1 MWARLLGLDRTAGE
15 LDLKQIFFVQPWP
28 LWLTAAALLLA
39 VAWITFLYRCEG
51 RRASVVYKGFLVFLR
66 LAALATLLLVLFQP
80 MLRLQR
86 VEVTPSNVVLL
97 IDRSASMG
105 FRDRWLD
112 PTARARLIRD
122 VGTPSAPSF
131 TRLETLQWLLR
142 RRDLD
147 LLARLEGR
155 HRLHVYEFGAE
166 VEDGRPTTDDRRP
179 TTDDGATGGH
189 RRAERGG
196 LGDGARANADLNRW
210 SLVVG
215 RWSAPDKRLAP
226 ATRIGDALARALDDL
241 SGQPLAGIVL
251 VTDGGQN
258 MGEDPTILARRARE
272 LGIPIYAVALG
283 DPQPP
288 RDLSVTGVLVDSVV
302 RKGDEVTV
310 AVALQARGVQDG
322 LTAPVTLHRNGRLL
336 ASETARFHAVGER
349 PTTNDQRPTTSD
361 QRPTTA
367 DRAATVA
374 LSFTPQEEGTF
385 TLQVA
390 TPALPG
396 EVSRSNN
403 QRTVPIRVVD
413 KKLRILYLES
423 APRWEYRY
431 LKNAILRDTSIQF
444 ACLLTEADARLGG
457 EGNLSITRFPQDVG
471 ELFRY
476 DIVILGDV
484 PRETFSAAQ
493 LEALRRFVQER
504 GGSLVVIAG
513 ERFMPWEYGGTPL
526 ADLLPVVLPDRR
538 EEIVSDDPFR
548 LQLTDAGKQHPM
560 MLLAVKPEEN
570 ARIWQT
576 LPGMYWCG
584 VVPRVKPGATVLAV
598 HPTRRNENGPL
609 PLMVVQP
616 TGEGRSFLSLVDST
630 WQWRF
635 RLGDQYFYRY
645 WGQVL
650 RSLTPHELP
659 GENRY
664 ARLTTDRTN
673 YPLGERVTLRAR
685 LLTQTFHPLRA
696 PFASGKIVR
705 DDGTVTSIRLLPRPA
720 TPGLYETE
728 WLPPRAG
735 NYEVSLI
742 AVDSDQRSAIGDRRS
757 AGSTATTRFTVTAVS
772 LERERPEMNAAL
784 LQRVAAAGGG
794 AVVPLAELG
803 RLPDRLRDASLRVT
817 RGWEHEL
824 WDTPLPLALFTLFLV
839 GEWVLRKRKGYL

>member
-1 MWARLLGLDRTAGE
+1 MWARLLGLDAATAAE
-15 LDLKQIFFVQPWP
+15 LDLKRLFFVQPWP
-28 LWLTAAALLLA
+28 LWLTAGALLLA
-39 VAWITFLYRCEG
+39 VVWTALLYRREG
-51 RRASVVYKGFLVFLR
+51 RRASVIYKGFLVLLR

-86 VEVTPSNVVLL
+86 VEVTPSNVIVL
-97 IDRSASMG
+97 IDRSASMNL
-105 FRDRWLD
+105 RDRWLD
-112 PTARARLIRD
+112 RTARARLVRD
-122 VGTPSAPSF
+122 VGTPSAPTF
-131 TRLETLQWLLR
+131 TRLEALQWLLR
-142 RRDLD
+142 RQDLN
-147 LLARLEGR
+147 LLARLEER

-166 VEDGRPTTDDRRP
+166 VAPVEAGRRTTNDPRQRVPTNDQRLTTDEGGRGRR
-179 TTDDGATGGH
+179 DDA
-189 RRAERGG
+189 ASS
-196 LGDGARANADLNRW
+196 NRW

-215 RWSAPDKRLAP
+215 RWSSPAKRLAP

-241 SGQPLAGIVL
+241 SGQPVAGVL
-251 VTDGGQN
+251 LFTDGGQN
-258 MGEDPTILARRARE
+258 LGDDPVAIARRAKE

-288 RDLSVTGVLVDSVV
+288 RDISVTGVLVDSVV

-310 AVALQARGVQDG
+310 AVALQARGIPEG
-322 LTAPVTLHRNGRLL
+322 LSAPVTLRRDGQVL
-336 ASETARFHAVGER
+336 ASGTARFEAAGG
-349 PTTNDQRPTTSD
+349 QTS
-361 QRPTTA
+361 A
-367 DRAATVA
+367 GSDRATTVA
-374 LSFTPQEEGTF
+374 LSFTPQEEGAF

-396 EVSRSNN
+396 EMSRSNN
-403 QRTVPIRVVD
+403 QHTAPIRVVD

-457 EGNLSITRFPQDVG
+457 EGNLPISSFPQDVG

-476 DIVILGDV
+476 DIVILGDL

-526 ADLLPVVLPDRR
+526 ADLLPVLLPDRR

-548 LQLTDAGKQHPM
+548 LQLTDAGRQHPM
-560 MLLAVKPEEN
+560 MTLAAKPEEN
-570 ARIWQT
+570 ARIWRE

-598 HPTRRNENGPL
+598 HPTRRNSNGPL

-630 WQWRF
+630 WQWRY
-635 RLGDQYFYRY
+635 RLGDKHFYRY

-664 ARLTTDRTN
+664 ARLTTDRTR
-673 YPLGERVTLRAR
+673 YPLGELVTLRAR
-685 LLTQTFHPLRA
+685 LLTPTFHPLRA
-696 PFASGKIVR
+696 PSVAGTIVR
-705 DDGTVTSIRLLPRPA
+705 DDGTVAAIRLLPRPG

-735 NYEVSLI
+735 NYEVKLP
-742 AVDSDQRSAIGDRRS
+742 Q
-757 AGSTATTRFTVTAVS
+757 ATTRFAVQSVS
-772 LERERPEMNAAL
+772 LELERPEMNAAL
-784 LQRVAAAGGG
+784 LQRIAAAGGG

-803 RLPDRLRDASLRVT
+803 GVPGRLRDASLRVT

-824 WDTPLPLALFTLFLV
+824 WDTPLPLGLFTLFLV